1 MLSALGKRIIGTNE
15 LNTQTAE
22 FSDMTKREGTPGKK
36 LLIIGGG
43 AVGMAVST
51 GAIRHSDYA
60 VTVISSDKHASYSQ
74 CGIPYVLSGDIPAF
88 EQLILKNFEFF
99 REIGIEM
106 RLDTKVD
113 SIDLVNSTIRIGAEL
128 LAFDKLVIATGSTP
142 FIPKNIE
149 TGKSLKNVF
158 TLRTLSDG
166 MQLNE
171 ALNNAKDIVII
182 GAGSIGIEVAIAT
195 ARRGIRTSLLNRS
208 STIFSSSLD
217 PDMAETVI
225 SYLEKEGVQVLTEH
239 TATSINGE
247 ENVTSVTVNER
258 EIPADVVLI
267 SAGATPEISIASE
280 AGIDIGP
287 TGGIVTNDRLQVIA
301 DGKVIDNAFSG
312 GECAQIYNFV
322 TGKPMLSHLAS
333 TARRM
338 AGVITD
344 NLDNKDTR
352 FNPVVN
358 PWVAVVGDLQIGS
371 VGITTA
377 EAEKQGM
384 RVISGIATGSTR
396 AEYFPGAGRIF
407 IKVLFHNRCLV
418 GAQII
423 STTGT
428 KERIDSLSLAIKR
441 KQTIDELLEMETCYS
456 PAVSTLQDPLLFA
469 VKGAYKKMPRKDAR

>member
-1 MLSALGKRIIGTNE
+1 MI
-15 LNTQTAE
+15 
-22 FSDMTKREGTPGKK
+22 KREGTPGKK

-51 GAIRHSDYA
+51 GATRHSNYK

-74 CGIPYVLSGDIPAF
+74 CGIPYVFSGEIPNF
-88 EQLILKNFEFF
+88 GQLIVRDLEFF
-99 REIGIEM
+99 REMGIEV
-106 RLDTKVD
+106 RLNTR
-113 SIDLVNSTIRIGAEL
+113 VNSVDLENNLIRIGEEQ

-142 FIPKNIE
+142 HIPKSIE
-149 TGKSLKNVF
+149 VGISLKNVF

-166 MQLNE
+166 MQIGE
-171 ALNNAKDIVII
+171 ALNNAKDVVIV
-182 GAGSIGIEVAIAT
+182 GAGSIGAEVAIAT
-195 ARRGIRTSLLNRS
+195 TRRGIRTSLLNRS
-208 STIFSSSLD
+208 NTILSSSLD

-225 SYLEKEGVQVLTEH
+225 SYLEKEGVQVLTGH
-239 TATSINGE
+239 IPTSINGE
-247 ENVTSVTVNER
+247 DSVTSVTVNER

-267 SAGATPEISIASE
+267 SAGVAPDTSLASE

-287 TGGIVTNDRLQVIA
+287 VEGIVTNDRLQVMA
-301 DGKVIDNAFSG
+301 DGKVIENVFAA
-312 GECAQIYNFV
+312 GECTQTYNFV
-322 TGKPMLSHLAS
+322 TGEPMLSHLAS

-344 NLDNKDTR
+344 NLEGKETQ
-352 FNPVVN
+352 FGPVVN

-384 RVISGIATGSTR
+384 RVVSGIATGSTR
-396 AEYFPGAGRIF
+396 AEYFPGAGKIF
-407 IKVLFHNRCLV
+407 IKVLFHERCLV

-428 KERIDSLSLAIKR
+428 KERIDGLSLAIKR
-441 KQTIDELLEMETCYS
+441 KQTVDELLEIETCYS

-469 VKGAYKKMPRKDAR
+469 VKGAYKKMPKKGAR

>member
-1 MLSALGKRIIGTNE
+1 MI
-15 LNTQTAE
+15 
-22 FSDMTKREGTPGKK
+22 KREETSDKK

-51 GAIRHSDYA
+51 GATRRSNYD

-74 CGIPYVLSGDIPAF
+74 CGIPYVFSGEIQNF
-88 EQLILKNFEFF
+88 GKLIIRDLEFF
-99 REIGIEM
+99 REMGIEV
-106 RLDTKVD
+106 RLDSRVD
-113 SIDLVNSTIRIGAEL
+113 SVDLENNLINIGKEK

-142 FIPKNIE
+142 YIPKSIE
-149 TGKSLKNVF
+149 SGISLKNVF

-166 MQLNE
+166 MHISE
-171 ALNNAKDIVII
+171 ALNDAKDVVII
-182 GAGSIGIEVAIAT
+182 GAGSIGSEVAIAT

-208 STIFSSSLD
+208 NTILSSSLD

-239 TATSINGE
+239 ILTSLNGE
-247 ENVTSVTVNER
+247 DRVTSVKVNGR

-267 SAGATPEISIASE
+267 SVGVTPDTSLASE

-287 TGGIVTNDRLQVIA
+287 AGGMVTNDRLQVMA
-301 DGKVIDNAFSG
+301 SGKVIEDVFSG
-312 GECAQIYNFV
+312 GECTQIYNFV

-344 NLDNKDTR
+344 NLNGKETR
-352 FNPVVN
+352 FGPVVN
-358 PWVAVVGDLQIGS
+358 PWVAVVGDLHIGS

-377 EAEKQGM
+377 EAEKHGI
-384 RVISGIATGSTR
+384 RVVSGIATGSTR
-396 AEYFPGAGRIF
+396 AEYFPGAGNIF
-407 IKVLFHNRCLV
+407 IKVLFHDRCLV

-428 KERIDSLSLAIKR
+428 KERIDGLSLAIKR
-441 KQTIDELLEMETCYS
+441 KQTVDELLEMETCYS
-456 PAVSTLQDPLLFA
+456 PAVSTLQDPLFFA
-469 VKGAYKKMPRKDAR
+469 VKGAHKKMPKKDAR

>member
-1 MLSALGKRIIGTNE
+1 ME
-15 LNTQTAE
+15 
-22 FSDMTKREGTPGKK
+22 KREKTPGKK

-43 AVGMAVST
+43 AVGMAVAT
-51 GAIRHSDYA
+51 GATRHSNYD
-60 VTVISSDKHASYSQ
+60 VTVLSSDKHASYSQ
-74 CGIPYVLSGDIPAF
+74 CGIPYVFSGEIRNF
-88 EQLILKNFEFF
+88 RQLIVRDLEFF
-99 REIGIEM
+99 REMGVKL
-106 RLDTKVD
+106 RLNTQVD
-113 SIDLVNSTIRIGAEL
+113 SIDLANNTIRIGEEL
-128 LAFDKLVIATGSTP
+128 LVFDKLVIATGSKP

-149 TGKSLKNVF
+149 TGTSLKNVF

-182 GAGSIGIEVAIAT
+182 GAGSIGTEVAIAT
-195 ARRGIRTSLLNRS
+195 VRRGIRTSLLNRS
-208 STIFSSSLD
+208 STILSSSLD

-239 TATSINGE
+239 IATSINGE
-247 ENVTSVTVNER
+247 ESVKSVTVNGR

-267 SAGATPEISIASE
+267 AVGVAPNTALASE

-287 TGGIVTNDRLQVIA
+287 VGGIVTNDRLQVIA
-301 DGKVIDNAFSG
+301 NGKVIENVFSG
-312 GECAQIYNFV
+312 GECTQIYNFV

-344 NLDNKDTR
+344 NLDNKDTK

-384 RVISGIATGSTR
+384 RVVSGIATGSTR

-407 IKVLFHNRCLV
+407 IKVLFHDRCLA

-428 KERIDSLSLAIKR
+428 KERIDSLCLAIKR

-469 VKGAYKKMPRKDAR
+469 VKGAYKKTPRKDAR